1 MKRIVLVISIALLLI
16 ASGIVVS
23 AASNQT
29 IQQTSY
35 VPLEQWDRTFG
46 GAEDDLGE
54 SVQQTSDG
62 GYIITGCT
70 ESYGAGGEDVWLIK
84 LAPTVSLGEAVDN
97 TVSQV
102 P

>member
-23 AASNQT
+23 AASNQR
-29 IQQTSY
+29 IQLSSY
-35 VPLEQWDRTFG
+35 VPLEQWDRSFG
-46 GAEDDLGE
+46 GAEDDVGA

-62 GYIITGCT
+62 GYILTGET
-70 ESYGAGGEDVWLIK
+70 ESYGAGKEDVWLIK
-84 LAPTVSLGEAVDN
+84 LAPTASLGEAVDN

>member
-1 MKRIVLVISIALLLI
+1 VVLL
-16 ASGIVVS
+16 
-23 AASNQT
+23 
-29 IQQTSY
+29 
-35 VPLEQWDRTFG
+35 
-46 GAEDDLGE
+46 

-84 LAPTVSLGEAVDN
+84 LAPTVSLGEAGDN